1 MSAMGRTERGIEA
14 REIADV
20 VGAID
25 RTWFGAA
32 FAPET
37 QARLAALARIVEA
50 GAGAR
55 LLTEGEETDDVSIVL
70 AGRVALRMHVPERG
84 VVTILTVEEGDLLGW
99 SALVP
104 PHTATSEAVAVEPV
118 RLLSFNGAELRAALR
133 ADHALAASVYPRVLQ
148 AVARRLSATRLQLLD
163 LFAAEGPTSERTPW

>member
-1 MSAMGRTERGIEA
+1 MNLTGRRERGIEP
-14 REIADV
+14 RDVADV

-37 QARLAALARIVEA
+37 QARLAGLARIVEA
-50 GAGAR
+50 APGTR
-55 LLTEGEETDDVSIVL
+55 LLREGEPTDDTSIVL

-104 PHTATSEAVAVEPV
+104 PHTATSEAIAVEPV
-118 RLLSFNGAELRAALR
+118 RLLSFDGAELRAALR

-163 LFAAEGPTSERTPW
+163 LFAGDASTPDRQVW